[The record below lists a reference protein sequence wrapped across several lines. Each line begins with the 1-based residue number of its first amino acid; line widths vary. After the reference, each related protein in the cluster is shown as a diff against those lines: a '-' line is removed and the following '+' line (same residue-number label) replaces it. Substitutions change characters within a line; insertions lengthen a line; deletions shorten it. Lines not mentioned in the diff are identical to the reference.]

1 MLRFRTAYFG
11 LASVSLALVALV
23 GCGGG
28 DGDTAGGGGGTSFV
42 SMGTAPVGGA
52 FNQVGADISE
62 VLNNHKGENTW
73 KVQAKGTK
81 GSQENI
87 RRLDKG
93 ELQLAL
99 SNAAISYH
107 AVNGTAGWDKKYDI
121 RTIATIAPNV
131 AMFITKADSGIKQ
144 ISDLK
149 GKRVICGPAGA
160 GFEMFIDPIIQAH
173 GISFDD
179 FTKLNDTQS
188 GAVDKLADGNADA
201 AFLGGAVPTGAIVQ
215 ACSSMDIYFVPFD
228 PQVRDQLIAEF
239 PFFQGVTIPQDKYAD
254 LTEAYQGLNV
264 GSMHLI
270 TSASQPEDLIYQ
282 ITKTVWEHRG
292 EIAHP
297 AAKFINEDNAARFTG
312 TDFHAGAEKFYRE
325 AGVWPEDGA
334 SSDKPSPGD
343 LPPLPAPEEES
354 AAKPE
359 TKDETPADP
368 VKKTDETP
376 APETPAK
383 ADTPEPA
390 KSDDK
395 PAPADPA
402 EEKKPADSTPE
413 KKDAPAK
420 PDAPADTKDAPA
432 DKPAVK
438 EEPAT
443 DAKPA
448 DVEKPADAKK
458 SADAGSDDPAPPAKP
473 EGDTDAPAE
482 AAASS
487 K

>member
-1 MLRFRTAYFG
+1 MLRSRSAYFG
-11 LASVSLALVALV
+11 LATVSLAMVALV

-28 DGDTAGGGGGTSFV
+28 DGDNAGGGGGTSFV

-107 AVNGTAGWDKKYDI
+107 AVKGTAGWDKKYEI

-131 AMFITKADSGIKQ
+131 AMFITKADSGIKK

-215 ACSSMDIYFVPFD
+215 ACSSMDIHFIPFD
-228 PQVRDQLIAEF
+228 PQVREQLIAEY

-254 LTEAYQGLNV
+254 LSEDYQGLNV

-270 TSASQPEDLIYQ
+270 TSASQPEELIYQ
-282 ITKTVWEHRG
+282 ITKTIWEHRG

-312 TDFHAGAEKFYRE
+312 TEFHAGAEKFYRE
-325 AGVWPEDGA
+325 AGIWPEGDA
-334 SSDKPSPGD
+334 PADKPSPSD
-343 LPPLPAPEEES
+343 LPPLPAPEPEGDPEPAPQPES
-354 AAKPE
+354 
-359 TKDETPADP
+359 KDDTPADP
-368 VKKTDETP
+368 VKKDGETP
-376 APETPAK
+376 TPA
-383 ADTPEPA
+383 TPEKGDAPAPA

-395 PAPADPA
+395 PAPAEAPQPPAADPA
-402 EEKKPADSTPE
+402 PE
-413 KKDAPAK
+413 KADAPAK
-420 PDAPADTKDAPA
+420 PETPAEKPEAPA
-432 DKPAVK
+432 DKPA
-438 EEPAT
+438 A
-443 DAKPA
+443 A
-448 DVEKPADAKK
+448 EKT
-458 SADAGSDDPAPPAKP
+458 DDPAPPAKP
-473 EGDTDAPAE
+473 EGAADAPAE
-482 AAASS
+482 AAAGSDDADSS